1 LAVRTL
7 LELLPKASV
16 ALLSWAKFN
25 KPRLLYSYEQRKKKK
40 KGGGKEK
47 KKKERNQAGHP
58 SEGMIGKDGQ
68 KRSSSSP
75 TLRHQTVLGLLL
87 NASRILHQGPCV
99 T

>member
-1 LAVRTL
+1 MLPHCSATQYRLSWPNSNPLAVRTL

-47 KKKERNQAGHP
+47 KRKKEIRQG
-58 SEGMIGKDGQ
+58 
-68 KRSSSSP
+68 
-75 TLRHQTVLGLLL
+75 
-87 NASRILHQGPCV
+87 ILQRE
-99 T
+99 